1 MEHSQA
7 AVILAPQA
15 RGAQRSRVKSP
26 IRCRRRY
33 PGFFMAP
40 ADPEP
45 KASSWQLFALR
56 DYQLLWGAMM
66 SASIVVW
73 LRIFATSQWLL
84 ETTGSPA
91 VVGAI
96 GVIQLIMQIPALLW
110 GGTLADRMD
119 RKRLLFMANAGTCLV
134 MLVFG
139 VLSGLHLLTPT
150 LVFIGIAITSASQM
164 FASPARS
171 AMVPRVV
178 PPRLLLPAAANDN
191 ASANVAAVAAPLLFA
206 AISLGAGLTAAF
218 MVSAALGVL
227 ATLLPLGIKASG
239 MPEGGQVT
247 STSQLEQTRDGLS
260 YVAKH
265 PILPGLFLLDTG
277 ITVASFYREILPV
290 LALGLFAGGASA
302 TGVLGAANSM
312 GAIAGSVVAALFASY
327 RAKGMLVLYAS
338 FAYGFA
344 MFGFGLANS
353 LWIGML
359 MIGLL
364 GATDAVT
371 VAVRQTTVMLTTPD
385 HMRGRAFSIMVLA
398 AQTANNVGTIWVGF
412 WAAGIGAANTMI
424 LGGVISVVA
433 TALIGWWWKP
443 IRTFRSD

>member
-1 MEHSQA
+1 
-7 AVILAPQA
+7 
-15 RGAQRSRVKSP
+15 
-26 IRCRRRY
+26 
-33 PGFFMAP
+33 MAP
-40 ADPEP
+40 ADSEP
-45 KASSWQLFALR
+45 KASSWQLFVLR

-84 ETTGSPA
+84 ETTGSAA

-96 GVIQLIMQIPALLW
+96 GLIQLIMQIPALLW

-119 RKRLLFMANAGTCLV
+119 RKRLLFMANAGTFLV
-134 MLVFG
+134 MLAFG
-139 VLSGLHLLTPT
+139 VLSGLDLLTPT
-150 LVFIGIAITSASQM
+150 LVFVGIAITSASQM

-178 PPRLLLPAAANDN
+178 PPHLLLPAAANDN

-218 MVSAALGVL
+218 MVGAALGVL

-239 MPEGGQVT
+239 MSEGGQVT

-302 TGVLGAANSM
+302 TGALGAANSV

-412 WAAGIGAANTMI
+412 WAAGIGAANTII

-443 IRTFRSD
+443 IRTFRSA

>member
-1 MEHSQA
+1 
-7 AVILAPQA
+7 
-15 RGAQRSRVKSP
+15 
-26 IRCRRRY
+26 
-33 PGFFMAP
+33 MAP
-40 ADPEP
+40 TDPVL
-45 KASSWQLFALR
+45 KTSSWQLFAVR

-73 LRIFATSQWLL
+73 LRIFSTSQWLL
-84 ETTGSPA
+84 ETTGSAA

-96 GVIQLIMQIPALLW
+96 GVIQLVMQIPALLW

-119 RKRLLFMANAGTCLV
+119 RKRLLFTANAGTCLV
-134 MLVFG
+134 MLAFG

-150 LVFIGIAITSASQM
+150 LVFVGIAITSASQM

-178 PPRLLLPAAANDN
+178 PPHLLLPAAANDN

-206 AISLGAGLTAAF
+206 AISLGAGLTTAF
-218 MVSAALGVL
+218 MVGALLGIL
-227 ATLLPLGIKASG
+227 ATLSPLGIRASG
-239 MPEGGQVT
+239 LPEGGQLT
-247 STSQLEQTRDGLS
+247 STSQLEQTRAGLS
-260 YVAKH
+260 YVARH

-302 TGVLGAANSM
+302 TGVLGAANSV

-327 RAKGMLVLYAS
+327 RAKGMLVLFAS

-353 LWIGML
+353 LWMGML